1 MVNSRKNLKRDSY
14 TELHHI
20 VPRSVYGK
28 NILSEEGLSH
38 VNDPKNIV
46 ELTGREHFVAHWL
59 LYRAFPNVMQ
69 FAGAFHAMASMSNS
83 HHHRYTPSSRAIE
96 EARKAYADSLKL
108 PVAQYSL
115 EGQLIQI
122 FDTTEDA
129 AIEVN
134 SNVSNISAA
143 CNEENQVNNIKGF
156 LWRRFE
162 KNPSEKIKPYI
173 NQNDE
178 SSLMVHEYDLSGKFI
193 QSFSSIREA
202 SRNDIPRSGLKSKYR
217 NKPIHSKNNWY
228 VISDEMP
235 KPKIEVKKQNTQR
248 RRVHQIDPK
257 TGVIVKTW
265 NSTREPQK
273 VLGISNVSSV
283 CNGKRKS
290 MGGFIWKYA
299 EEEYELNIAE
309 HKRKLPR
316 AYSIIIY
323 KNEKIIGE
331 FESLRKAESSTGIKR
346 ALLSKILK
354 TKKPEKGI
362 YVEKRNVNVSQQ
374 GK

>member
-1 MVNSRKNLKRDSY
+1 M
-14 TELHHI
+14 
-20 VPRSVYGK
+20 
-28 NILSEEGLSH
+28 
-38 VNDPKNIV
+38 

-83 HHHRYTPSSRAIE
+83 HHYRYTPSSRAIE

-115 EGQLIQI
+115 DGQLLKI
-122 FDTTEDA
+122 FNTTEDA

-162 KNPSEKIKPYI
+162 KTPLEKIQPYI
-173 NQNDE
+173 NQNEE
-178 SSLMVHEYDLSGKFI
+178 SSLMVHEYDLKGNFI
-193 QSFSSIREA
+193 QSFGSIREA
-202 SRNDIPRSGLKSKYR
+202 SRNNVERSALKSKYR

-228 VISDEMP
+228 IISNELP
-235 KPKIEVKKQNTQR
+235 NPKIEVKKQNTQR
-248 RRVHQIDPK
+248 RRVHQIDPS
-257 TGVIVKTW
+257 TGEIIKTW

-273 VLGISNVSSV
+273 ILGISNVYSV

-299 EEEYELNIAE
+299 EEEYELNLKD
-309 HKRKLPR
+309 HKIKLAR

-323 KNEKIIGE
+323 KNENIIGE

-354 TKKPEKGI
+354 TKKSEKGI
-362 YVEKRNVNVSQQ
+362 YVEKKNKDVPQHRL
-374 GK
+374 